1 MPMSVGYSGLVEDSS
16 EAQTLAGKESRKDK
30 ESGKE
35 LHRRVI
41 GERNDSG

>member
-1 MPMSVGYSGLVEDSS
+1 MSVGYSELVE
-16 EAQTLAGKESRKDK
+16 EILKRQTLAGKESRKDK
-30 ESGKE
+30 EGGKE